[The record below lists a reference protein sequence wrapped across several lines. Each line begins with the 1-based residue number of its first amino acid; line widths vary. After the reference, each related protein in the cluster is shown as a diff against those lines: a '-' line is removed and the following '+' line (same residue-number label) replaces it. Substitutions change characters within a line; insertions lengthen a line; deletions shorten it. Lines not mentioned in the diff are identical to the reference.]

1 MNEMKN
7 EKLHDQIISIIDD
20 MQDMTIAT
28 VREDNF
34 PQATT
39 VSYVND
45 GFTLYF
51 ATNQDSQKAKNIEK
65 NNRVSITIDRHYKHW
80 DDIESLSLGA
90 IANLATDKKEI
101 EKISD
106 LMFKKFPEIT
116 QYAPSGLDEIAFFRI
131 EPKVISLLDY
141 SQGFGHTESV
151 TV

>member
-1 MNEMKN
+1 MSQM
-7 EKLHDQIISIIDD
+7 LSDQIISIIDD

-45 GFTLYF
+45 GVTIFF
-51 ATNQDSQKAKNIEK
+51 ATDKNSQKAKNIEK
-65 NNRVSITIDRHYKHW
+65 NNRVSMTIDRHYKHW
-80 DDIESLSLGA
+80 DDIESLSIGA
-90 IANLATDKKEI
+90 IANLATDEKEI

-106 LMFKKFPEIT
+106 LMFKKFPRIT
-116 QYAPSGLDEIAFFRI
+116 QYASNGLEDIVFFRL

-141 SQGFGHTESV
+141 RQGFGHTESV
-151 TV
+151 TL